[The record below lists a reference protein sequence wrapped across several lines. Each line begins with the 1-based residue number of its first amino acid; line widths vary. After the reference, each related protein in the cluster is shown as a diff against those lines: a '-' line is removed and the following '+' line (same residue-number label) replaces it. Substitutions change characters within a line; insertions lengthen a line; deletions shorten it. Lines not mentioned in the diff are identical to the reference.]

1 MRNKKNHGQ
10 RYVIHQGCTLTLVL
24 IYKTLMIMEKN
35 EKSQERKKG
44 RVNGSITQKVYSFRL
59 DGDLI
64 EWLYRQPNKGRYLN
78 NLIRDDMEKYHL

>member
-1 MRNKKNHGQ
+1 MLFKNK
-10 RYVIHQGCTLTLVL
+10 YEILTYQKL
-24 IYKTLMIMEKN
+24 KIMEKN

-64 EWLYRQPNKGRYLN
+64 DWLYRQPNKGRYIN
-78 NLIRDDMEKYHL
+78 DLIRDDMDKYHI

>member
-1 MRNKKNHGQ
+1 MKEDKK
-10 RYVIHQGCTLTLVL
+10 
-24 IYKTLMIMEKN
+24 
-35 EKSQERKKG
+35 QERKKG

-64 EWLYRQPNKGRYLN
+64 EWLYQQSNKGRYLN

>member
-1 MRNKKNHGQ
+1 MFKNK
-10 RYVIHQGCTLTLVL
+10 YEILTYQKL
-24 IYKTLMIMEKN
+24 KIMEKN

-64 EWLYRQPNKGRYLN
+64 DWLYRQPNKGRYIN
-78 NLIRDDMEKYHL
+78 DLIRDDMDKYHI

>member
-1 MRNKKNHGQ
+1 MLFKNK
-10 RYVIHQGCTLTLVL
+10 YEILTYQKL
-24 IYKTLMIMEKN
+24 KIMEKN

-64 EWLYRQPNKGRYLN
+64 EWLSRQPNKGRYIN
-78 NLIRDDMEKYHL
+78 DLIRDDMDKYHI

>member
-1 MRNKKNHGQ
+1 
-10 RYVIHQGCTLTLVL
+10 
-24 IYKTLMIMEKN
+24 MEKN

-64 EWLYRQPNKGRYLN
+64 EWLYRQTNKGRYLN
-78 NLIRDDMEKYHL
+78 NLIRDDMEK

>member
-1 MRNKKNHGQ
+1 
-10 RYVIHQGCTLTLVL
+10 
-24 IYKTLMIMEKN
+24 MIMEKI

-64 EWLYRQPNKGRYLN
+64 DWLSRQPNKGRYIN
-78 NLIRDDMEKYHL
+78 DLIRDDMDKYHI

>member
-1 MRNKKNHGQ
+1 
-10 RYVIHQGCTLTLVL
+10 
-24 IYKTLMIMEKN
+24 MIMEKN

-64 EWLYRQPNKGRYLN
+64 DWLYRQSNKGRYIN
-78 NLIRDDMEKYHL
+78 DLIRDDMEKYHI

>member
-1 MRNKKNHGQ
+1 MKEDKK
-10 RYVIHQGCTLTLVL
+10 
-24 IYKTLMIMEKN
+24 
-35 EKSQERKKG
+35 QERKKG

-78 NLIRDDMEKYHL
+78 NLIRDDMEKLHI

>member
-1 MRNKKNHGQ
+1 
-10 RYVIHQGCTLTLVL
+10 
-24 IYKTLMIMEKN
+24 MIMEKN

-64 EWLYRQPNKGRYLN
+64 EWLYQHSNKGRYLN
-78 NLIRDDMEKYHL
+78 NLIRDDMEKCHT

>member
-1 MRNKKNHGQ
+1 
-10 RYVIHQGCTLTLVL
+10 
-24 IYKTLMIMEKN
+24 MEKN

-44 RVNGSITQKVYSFRL
+44 RVNGSRTQKVYSFRL

-78 NLIRDDMEKYHL
+78 NLIRNDMEKYHL

>member
-1 MRNKKNHGQ
+1 
-10 RYVIHQGCTLTLVL
+10 
-24 IYKTLMIMEKN
+24 MEKN

-64 EWLYRQPNKGRYLN
+64 DWLYRQPNKGRYLN
-78 NLIRDDMEKYHL
+78 NLIRDDMEKKNL

>member
-1 MRNKKNHGQ
+1 MLFKNK
-10 RYVIHQGCTLTLVL
+10 YEILTYQKL
-24 IYKTLMIMEKN
+24 KIMEKN

-78 NLIRDDMEKYHL
+78 NLIRDDMDKYHI

>member
-1 MRNKKNHGQ
+1 
-10 RYVIHQGCTLTLVL
+10 
-24 IYKTLMIMEKN
+24 MEKN

-44 RVNGSITQKVYSFRL
+44 RVNGSRTQKVYSFRL

-64 EWLYRQPNKGRYLN
+64 EWLYRQSNKGRYLN

>member
-1 MRNKKNHGQ
+1 MG
-10 RYVIHQGCTLTLVL
+10 
-24 IYKTLMIMEKN
+24 KN

-44 RVNGSITQKVYSFRL
+44 RVNGSRTQKVYSFRL

-78 NLIRDDMEKYHL
+78 NLIRDDMEKYHI

>member
-1 MRNKKNHGQ
+1 MLFKNK
-10 RYVIHQGCTLTLVL
+10 YEILTYQKL
-24 IYKTLMIMEKN
+24 KIMEKN

-64 EWLYRQPNKGRYLN
+64 DWLYRQPNKGRYIN
-78 NLIRDDMEKYHL
+78 DLIRDDIDKYHI

>member
-1 MRNKKNHGQ
+1 
-10 RYVIHQGCTLTLVL
+10 
-24 IYKTLMIMEKN
+24 MEKN

-64 EWLYRQPNKGRYLN
+64 DWLSRQPNKGRYLN
-78 NLIRDDMEKYHL
+78 NLIRDDMEK

>member
-1 MRNKKNHGQ
+1 MYCGRELIVGNLLFKKT
-10 RYVIHQGCTLTLVL
+10 YELLTYQKL
-24 IYKTLMIMEKN
+24 KIMEKN

-64 EWLYRQPNKGRYLN
+64 EWLYRQPNKGRYIN
-78 NLIRDDMEKYHL
+78 DLIRDDMDKFHI

>member
-1 MRNKKNHGQ
+1 MKEDKK
-10 RYVIHQGCTLTLVL
+10 
-24 IYKTLMIMEKN
+24 
-35 EKSQERKKG
+35 QERKKG

>member
-1 MRNKKNHGQ
+1 
-10 RYVIHQGCTLTLVL
+10 
-24 IYKTLMIMEKN
+24 MEKN

-44 RVNGSITQKVYSFRL
+44 RVNGSRTQKVYSFRL

-78 NLIRDDMEKYHL
+78 NLIRDDMEKYRI

>member
-1 MRNKKNHGQ
+1 MLFKNK
-10 RYVIHQGCTLTLVL
+10 YEILTYQKL
-24 IYKTLMIMEKN
+24 KIMEKN

-64 EWLYRQPNKGRYLN
+64 DWLSRQPNKGRYIN
-78 NLIRDDMEKYHL
+78 DLIRDDMDKYHI

>member
-1 MRNKKNHGQ
+1 MLFKNK
-10 RYVIHQGCTLTLVL
+10 YEILTYQKL
-24 IYKTLMIMEKN
+24 KIMEKI

-64 EWLYRQPNKGRYLN
+64 DWLSRQPNKGRYIN
-78 NLIRDDMEKYHL
+78 DLIRDDMDKYHI

>member
-1 MRNKKNHGQ
+1 MLFKNK
-10 RYVIHQGCTLTLVL
+10 YEILTYQKL
-24 IYKTLMIMEKN
+24 KIMEKN

-64 EWLYRQPNKGRYLN
+64 EWLYRQPNKGRYIN
-78 NLIRDDMEKYHL
+78 DLIRDDMDKYHI